1 MKQVYQCDYCDFRG
15 TEEEVLKHEE
25 VCIHNTSKKSCL
37 TCKYKK
43 YKNLKAVT
51 CTNGINIPDGS
62 YVQHCQNY
70 EGEENVKSGG
80 NFSDI
85 FSGIFGGL

>member
-1 MKQVYQCDYCDFRG
+1 MKQVYQCDYCNFRG

-25 VCIHNTSKKSCL
+25 ARIHNTSRKSFL
-37 TCKYKK
+37 TSKYQQ

-51 CTNGINIPDGS
+51 CTNGIDIPDGS
-62 YVQHCQNY
+62 YMQHCPNY
-70 EGEENVKSGG
+70 EDEEKVKPSG

-85 FSGIFGGL
+85 FGDIFGGL